1 MKNTDIEKQLE
12 EFFAPF
18 LDEKNENRVVSRSML
33 IDGPWGCG
41 KTYQIMKF
49 LKKHEK
55 ELRKKN
61 KKRIGYISLFGLNS
75 IEEINTEICN
85 SLFSHSKKMMNAL
98 KKSMKVFGTVLR
110 ASSYFCGGLG
120 SGAEIAECLSSMLG
134 PNQGKA
140 KKKAIIIIDDLERLS
155 TDKVSYSDLLG
166 YLNGLMAG
174 NCRIICVMNSRSV
187 INSRNSEENG
197 FKDFYEKVFDEIRII
212 DDVTDDTYAAIF
224 QNNDNNKDYD
234 ISPAWYPLF
243 KSNLRIA
250 QRTYLNYKKVL
261 KHIEDKNKYVSYEEK
276 MTKEDLFKLCYY
288 STYMTFKY
296 LFDEKKAE
304 NGKDGVQQSLP
315 GNVPDD
321 WISYA
326 LEKLY
331 EEKVFAD
338 RKAMPDFYFRV
349 RIFVSFLFENNS
361 SGIDSIFEKVV
372 PLEISILNR
381 EFFYLSEEN
390 KKKYYDEFLERIHDG
405 NYVWGEEFWNKL
417 VNILDNSQYSF
428 TDREIDD
435 ICNKIIRENGSVGFI
450 NSYARIKNDSKYSD
464 SYKEFMGRFQKRYLE
479 SFDDGKLKQ
488 FKSFIEN
495 QQYEKASELLDKIDR
510 FRDSNKKMFI
520 DDIIENKF
528 YLIDL
533 SGEISQE
540 GWHFCTTIVKFIYKY
555 NGVQTFT
562 DFVDDMISS
571 NPKNYNLKSR
581 LLDLKKVEP
590 E

>member
-1 MKNTDIEKQLE
+1 MKNTDIEKQLK

-41 KTYQIMKF
+41 KTYQIMEF
-49 LKKHEK
+49 LRNHKK

-85 SLFSHSKKMMNAL
+85 SLFSDSRKMMNAL

-120 SGAEIAECLSSMLG
+120 SGAEIAECLSSMLE
-134 PNQGKA
+134 PNQEKA

-174 NCRIICVMNSRSV
+174 NCRIICVMNSRSI

-234 ISPAWYPLF
+234 ISPTWYPLF

-261 KHIEDKNKYVSYEEK
+261 KHIEDKDKYVSYEEK

-296 LFDEKKAE
+296 LFDEKKEKIDVSKLSDTDKAIYDLS
-304 NGKDGVQQSLP
+304 NNPTSPFYAPK
-315 GNVPDD
+315 D
-321 WISYA
+321 WIYYA
-326 LEKLY
+326 LKKLCD
-331 EEKVFAD
+331 EEYFAAKNEIQNFE
-338 RKAMPDFYFRV
+338 RYVRV
-349 RIFVSFLFENNS
+349 LTSFFFENHS
-361 SGIDSIFEKVV
+361 SGIDSIFKKADPEDS
-372 PLEISILNR
+372 SILNKNI
-381 EFFYLSEEN
+381 FYLSEAE
-390 KKKYYDEFLERIHDG
+390 KEKYC
-405 NYVWGEEFWNKL
+405 
-417 VNILDNSQYSF
+417 
-428 TDREIDD
+428 RED
-435 ICNKIIRENGSVGFI
+435 
-450 NSYARIKNDSKYSD
+450 
-464 SYKEFMGRFQKRYLE
+464 
-479 SFDDGKLKQ
+479 
-488 FKSFIEN
+488 
-495 QQYEKASELLDKIDR
+495 
-510 FRDSNKKMFI
+510 
-520 DDIIENKF
+520 
-528 YLIDL
+528 
-533 SGEISQE
+533 
-540 GWHFCTTIVKFIYKY
+540 
-555 NGVQTFT
+555 
-562 DFVDDMISS
+562 
-571 NPKNYNLKSR
+571 
-581 LLDLKKVEP
+581 
-590 E
+590 